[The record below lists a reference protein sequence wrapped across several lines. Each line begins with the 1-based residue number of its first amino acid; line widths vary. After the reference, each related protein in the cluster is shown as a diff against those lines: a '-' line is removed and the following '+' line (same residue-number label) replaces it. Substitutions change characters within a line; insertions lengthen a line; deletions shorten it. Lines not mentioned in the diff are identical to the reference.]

1 MSLIIDYREKSLIAC
16 INEKIGHFGL
26 EIPVSV
32 ENLPIGDII
41 IKDKHG
47 NEAVI
52 IERKSLYDLASSIK
66 DNRYTEQSFRL
77 NECDVLNHNIIY
89 LIEGNMGQYNS
100 SKGRLEKKTL
110 WSSMFSILYYKGF
123 SVFRT
128 QSVDES
134 AECIIRFVDKVKRES
149 KVPYHQK
156 NEAQSNVNIST
167 KEEQYASVIKRVKK
181 NNINTEN
188 IGEIMLMQIPGVS
201 AACAGVIMKEH
212 KTIKNLIQAL
222 EENSKC
228 LDMLS
233 MKGKNDK
240 MRKLT
245 KPCIANIYNYL
256 VADQSIIIS

>member
-1 MSLIIDYREKSLIAC
+1 MHITIDIREKELKKLIPSLAA
-16 INEKIGHFGL
+16 ELKL
-26 EIPVSV
+26 SPVIKQ
-32 ENLPIGDII
+32 EQLNLGDTII
-41 IKDKHG
+41 SDASGK
-47 NEAVI
+47 ELLI
-52 IERKSLYDLASSIK
+52 IERKTLRDLAASIK
-66 DNRYTEQSFRL
+66 DGRYEEQSYRL
-77 NECDVLNHNIIY
+77 NSCETPNHNIIY

-100 SKGRLEKKTL
+100 SKGRLDKKTL

-134 AECIIRFVDKVKRES
+134 AECIIRFVDKVKRET

-156 NEAQSNVNIST
+156 NEAQPNINVST